1 MANEKILIFEA
12 PWSPKIAETQ
22 ATKDI
27 YTSAETLLRN
37 GPEPVRII
45 QRPLVSST
53 YLRDIEDFAA
63 LECNQRGPN
72 FVVFSAHGSFSR
84 VRQEKGGPV
93 YLRRQ
98 IEAFD
103 REINL
108 SSGIQKVSESLSRTI
123 IILDSC
129 AIGTNIKSFYRAS
142 RAAGVIGFDK
152 EEIDWVDST
161 MFILAVLLRFHS
173 EDVMGLLRIRRTTNI
188 SVSRPQRVL
197 ESMTQGA
204 WKSLAKALSVQY
216 YFGP

>member
-1 MANEKILIFEA
+1 MANEKVLIFEA
-12 PWSPKIAETQ
+12 PWSQHIAETQ

-53 YLRDIEDFAA
+53 YQRDIERFAA

-84 VRQEKGGPV
+84 VRRKRGGRV
-93 YLRRQ
+93 YLRREL
-98 IEAFD
+98 EAFD
-103 REINL
+103 GEINL
-108 SSGIQKVSESLSRTI
+108 STEIRRVSESLSRTI
-123 IILDSC
+123 VILDSC
-129 AIGTNIKSFYRAS
+129 AIGTRIESFYRAS
-142 RAAGVIGFDK
+142 GAAGVIGFGEDV
-152 EEIDWVDST
+152 DWVDST

-173 EDVMGLLRIRRTTNI
+173 ADVMGLKKIRRTTEKTM
-188 SVSRPQRVL
+188 SRPQRVL
-197 ESMTQGA
+197 EGMTSGA
-204 WKSLAKALSVQY
+204 WKSLAEALGVES